1 MPQSLWLSYFYVTK
15 QPRNTKAYY
24 RKHLF
29 LSHISAGQ
37 MEFSWS
43 RLGSGLQVGLGLLHL
58 SLIFLGP
65 CSFQG
70 KRLEG
75 KPSPTSTFQASACIT
90 CANIPLAKASLMV
103 KFNTGGTGKCTPPIR
118 LLSQIIR
125 QISIRRPWTLLS
137 CTQATSQTRKQER
150 NYQLGKLK
158 PY

>member
-1 MPQSLWLSYFYVTK
+1 MGKRSK
-15 QPRNTKAYY
+15 QT
-24 RKHLF
+24 F
-29 LSHISAGQ
+29 LRRQTNGQ
-37 MEFSWS
+37 
-43 RLGSGLQVGLGLLHL
+43 
-58 SLIFLGP
+58 
-65 CSFQG
+65 QG

-150 NYQLGKLK
+150 NYQLGESVTLSDLSYSKMANRYSGIGRTRK
-158 PY
+158 PTFW